1 MICVLEYLDLGG
13 VHLCGDWLESLTHEA
28 AAKVVNV
35 VFRLSQ
41 GNFSNV
47 RSIGAGVSE
56 RKIDFGPGY
65 RVYFGRDGGTLVIL
79 LGGSSKQDRSGD
91 VIATSRARVWQDT
104 AGEGTVKKARMRC
117 R

>member
-1 MICVLEYLDLGG
+1 MIRVLEYLDLGG
-13 VHLCGDWLESLTHEA
+13 RSTYAAWLGSLSHEA
-28 AAKVVNV
+28 AAKVSDA

-47 RSIGAGVSE
+47 RSVGAGVSE

-79 LGGSSKQDRSGD
+79 LGGSSKQDQWD
-91 VIATSRARVWQDT
+91 AIATARARWQDYRRR
-104 AGEGTVKKARMRC
+104 KR
-117 R
+117 